1 MVIFEF
7 LESDLEIVR
16 VSDMIGG
23 RLDQTKSLL
32 PTAMKPCLL
41 FLM

>member
-23 RLDQTKSLL
+23 RLDKKMAFNRTTGRSVNL
-32 PTAMKPCLL
+32 
-41 FLM
+41 